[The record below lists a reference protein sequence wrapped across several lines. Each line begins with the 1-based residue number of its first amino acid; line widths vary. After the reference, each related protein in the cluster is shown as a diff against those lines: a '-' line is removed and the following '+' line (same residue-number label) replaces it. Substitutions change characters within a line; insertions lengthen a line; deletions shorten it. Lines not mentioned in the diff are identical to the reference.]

1 VIYKNIQSDI
11 TVALI
16 KSWSH
21 VM

>member
-21 VM
+21 IM